1 MSVQL
6 HRYTNEIINALSVRK
21 VFSAVLVRRILNSWL
36 SEAQQQKL
44 TFGKGARMWCKA
56 RDSAVLGGLV
66 RIGSNPSG
74 SRPNFFGR
82 QHLTFDKGGKFSARD
97 SAENLIDGADGEQSL
112 R

>member
-6 HRYTNEIINALSVRK
+6 HRYTHEIINALSVRK

-44 TFGKGARMWCKA
+44 TFGKGVRMWCKA
-56 RDSAVLGGLV
+56 RDSAGLGGLV

-74 SRPNFFGR
+74 SRPNFFG
-82 QHLTFDKGGKFSARD
+82 
-97 SAENLIDGADGEQSL
+97 
-112 R
+112 

>member
-44 TFGKGARMWCKA
+44 SNRSSPLARGVRMWYKA
-56 RDSAVLGGLV
+56 RDSAVLQWLWEW
-66 RIGSNPSG
+66 
-74 SRPNFFGR
+74 
-82 QHLTFDKGGKFSARD
+82 KY
-97 SAENLIDGADGEQSL
+97 
-112 R
+112 

>member
-44 TFGKGARMWCKA
+44 TFGKG
-56 RDSAVLGGLV
+56 G
-66 RIGSNPSG
+66 
-74 SRPNFFGR
+74 
-82 QHLTFDKGGKFSARD
+82 
-97 SAENLIDGADGEQSL
+97 
-112 R
+112 

>member
-6 HRYTNEIINALSVRK
+6 HRYTHEIINALSVRK

-44 TFGKGARMWCKA
+44 TFGKGVRMWCGA
-56 RDSAVLGGLV
+56 RDSAVLERLV
-66 RIGSNPSG
+66 ER
-74 SRPNFFGR
+74 
-82 QHLTFDKGGKFSARD
+82 
-97 SAENLIDGADGEQSL
+97 QSL